1 MAWSQSSSWSFLD
14 QAASRNL
21 NFKMHPNAGLQLQIL
36 RKIFFFPPK
45 AQFKTDMF
53 SFYLPELRWYFFFK
67 SKILLIYTSVKLNPT
82 LCRGFNPI
90 PFSGRSPA
98 SFSAPLGHCNLS
110 RVAPRTSHSPAEPQS
125 CTVTSRALSSPV
137 GLLLPSLFLKPG
149 ISSLPRS
156 SSYAFKKMFMQFY
169 LGVFLGVFSL
179 RNFQII
185 WSALLLEI

>member
-1 MAWSQSSSWSFLD
+1 M
-14 QAASRNL
+14 
-21 NFKMHPNAGLQLQIL
+21 
-36 RKIFFFPPK
+36 
-45 AQFKTDMF
+45 
-53 SFYLPELRWYFFFK
+53 
-67 SKILLIYTSVKLNPT
+67 KLNPT

-110 RVAPRTSHSPAEPQS
+110 HVAPRTSHSPAEPQS

-149 ISSLPRS
+149 ISLLPRS

-169 LGVFLGVFSL
+169 LGVFLGVLSL
-179 RNFQII
+179 RNSDYLVCPIARNLGLPLYFTKYTGTQRGEA
-185 WSALLLEI
+185 SCLRPHSMSETYLGPGATS